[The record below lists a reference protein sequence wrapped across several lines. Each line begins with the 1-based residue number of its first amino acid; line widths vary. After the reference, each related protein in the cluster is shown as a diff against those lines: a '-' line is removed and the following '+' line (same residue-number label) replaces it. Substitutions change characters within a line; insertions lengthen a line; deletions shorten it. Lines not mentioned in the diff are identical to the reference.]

1 LHYATTPFAVVG
13 RDNNTIKKKK
23 RKQKAEDT
31 SLATKIASFW
41 HMKDYDSKEWIL
53 KHTVSDYELWSITT
67 VNYKVAAIHP
77 DCDTIFLDSCDVD
90 TLASFDMQRRKFHHI
105 LQFEKNRAWQFLPYV
120 PLFSDSFA
128 GADGQ

>member
-1 LHYATTPFAVVG
+1 LHRIGAVVD
-13 RDNNTIKKKK
+13 RDNCNIKKKK
-23 RKQKAEDT
+23 RKQKEEEDT
-31 SLATKIASFW
+31 SLATKIPSVW
-41 HMKDYDSKEWIL
+41 CMQDYDSKEWVV
-53 KHTVSDYELWSITT
+53 KHTVSDYELRSITT

-90 TLASFDMQRRKFHHI
+90 TLASFDMQRRKFHRI

-128 GADGQ
+128 GADGH